1 MELLSKLGI
10 DWKLLIAQVINFGIL
25 AGVLTA
31 FVYRPLLNLLDERR
45 ERISRAMEEAKRI
58 EGHKSEMEK
67 IRVEKLKEIDR
78 EAGIFLERAKE
89 TAEKM
94 KGEILS
100 AAEKEAAELLAK
112 GRRQLADERARV
124 LNEVQAML
132 TKIILEMTE
141 KILQREFSAD
151 DEKRLVSHLTK
162 DLPQLL
168 R

>member
-1 MELLSKLGI
+1 
-10 DWKLLIAQVINFGIL
+10 
-25 AGVLTA
+25 
-31 FVYRPLLNLLDERR
+31 
-45 ERISRAMEEAKRI
+45 MEEAKRI